1 MTNTQFEQT
10 NDYQVNP
17 LVGVG
22 PIQFGM
28 KRSELRQSL
37 SIEYKEFQRSNAD
50 FTEDYFEAYEI
61 FIRYKQCDTVENVE
75 VSYDTPLTIS
85 YKNENLFKPFNE
97 LKSFLEKDDPEL
109 ETDHEGITSHKLGI
123 GAWYPHLAEEPE
135 NLPESIILFED
146 GYYK

>member
-1 MTNTQFEQT
+1 MEIN
-10 NDYQVNP
+10 YKGNP
-17 LVGVG
+17 LSGIG

-28 KRSELRQSL
+28 KRSDVRSSL
-37 SIEYKEFQRSNAD
+37 SVKYDEFQRSNANL
-50 FTEDYFEAYEI
+50 TEDYFEAYEI
-61 FIRYKQCDTVENVE
+61 FVRYKQSSTVQNVE
-75 VSYDTPLTIS
+75 VSCDPPLTIS

-135 NLPESIILFED
+135 NLPESIILFEE
-146 GYYK
+146 GYYQKS

>member
-61 FIRYKQCDTVENVE
+61 FVRYKQSSTVQNVE
-75 VSYDTPLTIS
+75 VSCDTPLTIN

-135 NLPESIILFED
+135 NLPESIIFFEE
-146 GYYK
+146 GYYQ